1 MNKLL
6 SIAILTILALTGS
19 PLLAEHG
26 SLFGAELKHVLYFPH
41 FGNGDLFEGEPRGST
56 TSELVLLVTGAEAH
70 PLIHFTDMKGE
81 VISADS
87 IVEITESL
95 MLLEDGGLTTVD
107 PVPSS
112 GEITVSTTGVGETVQ
127 GSVKVLSATSIE
139 GFLRFILPQG
149 IAGVASA
156 RLGHNFIAPVQRT
169 EGGIN
174 TGLAI
179 HNPGDGILRV
189 DCTLMKDGQE
199 LESADIDL
207 AANNQVAQFIDEL
220 FTESDTSDFLGS
232 VSCSASSRVTAVA
245 LELDFLSG
253 ATGVF
258 TTLPVI
264 SRVSG
269 ADFFPSSQ

>member
-1 MNKLL
+1 MGTYL
-6 SIAILTILALTGS
+6 
-19 PLLAEHG
+19 PAEHG
-26 SLFGAELKHVLYFPH
+26 SLFGAELNHVLYFPH
-41 FGNGDLFEGEPRGST
+41 FGNGDSIKGESMGSIK
-56 TSELVLLVTGAEAH
+56 SELVLLITGAPAR
-70 PLIHFTDMKGE
+70 PVIHFTDKSGKA
-81 VISADS
+81 ISADS

-95 MLLEDGGLTTVD
+95 ILLEDGGLTTVD

-112 GEITVSTTGVGETVQ
+112 GEITFSTTGVGETVV

-139 GFLRFILPQG
+139 GFLRFNLPQG

-156 RLGHNFIAPVQRT
+156 RPGHNFIAPAQRT

-179 HNPGDGILRV
+179 HNLSDRTLRV
-189 DCTLMKDGQE
+189 DCTLMKDGEE
-199 LESADIDL
+199 LESADINL
-207 AANNQVAQFIDEL
+207 AANNQASQFIDEL
-220 FTESDTSDFLGS
+220 FKESDTSDFLGS
-232 VSCSASSRVTAVA
+232 VSCKASSRVTAVA

-264 SRVSG
+264 YRPSG
-269 ADFFPSSQ
+269 ADFFTSP